1 MNKLVKNTAIY
12 SIGQILPRAAGFI
25 LLPIYTRFLT
35 PADYGVVSS
44 MAVLQTILAIFFT
57 LCLDRS
63 VVRLYWDYKTEN
75 DKKDFFGTITI
86 SIAVL
91 SSVSLFLLFIFNNYV
106 GLIYRSIDFY
116 PFYAYAILSSFIG
129 VFSLVPKNYLML
141 KEKAGTFII
150 LSLLQFI
157 LGAGFIL
164 YFITVSKEGAMGYLK
179 GSLFSAII
187 MLPIF
192 VLISIKICNLKFKYR
207 IFKSAFSFSLPIV
220 PAIMTSWILNLSD
233 RVFIER
239 YFTLGDVG
247 IYSMGYKIAG
257 LVVLFTGSYGLA
269 YGPVFFKLANSNSQ
283 TIARKKIF
291 KYNHLYL
298 IVVVFIC
305 FIISFFSKE
314 VIILLLDE
322 KYKDAYY
329 FIPLIAFSYLF
340 SQAGGI
346 TSNFFHQ
353 SKKMKANMYIAISAA
368 IMNIV
373 LNFLLIPPF
382 GPYGAAY
389 ATIISMAILWF
400 ISYVFCKKH
409 CYFVP
414 INWMKIVPLTVFLI
428 FIFLLFQYILNF
440 DIISS
445 LIIKILLVGGIG
457 LFFMKKYYSQIRAIF
472 VKV

>member
-12 SIGQILPRAAGFI
+12 SIGQILPKTAGFI

-35 PADYGVVSS
+35 PADYGVVIS

-57 LCLDRS
+57 LCLERS
-63 VVRLYWDYKTEN
+63 LVRLYWDYKTEN

-91 SSVSLFLLFIFNNYV
+91 SSVSLFLLFIFNKYV
-106 GLIYRSIDFY
+106 GLIYKSIDFY

-129 VFSLVPKNYLML
+129 VFSLVPKKYLML

-150 LSLLQFI
+150 LSLLQFV
-157 LGAGFIL
+157 LGAVFIL
-164 YFITVSKEGAMGYLK
+164 YFITVAKEGAIGYLK
-179 GSLFSAII
+179 GNLFSII
-187 MLPIF
+187 TILPIF
-192 VLISIKICNLKFKYR
+192 ILISIKICNLKFKYR

-220 PAIMTSWILNLSD
+220 PAIMTAWILNLSD

-239 YFTLGDVG
+239 YFTLDDVG

-257 LVVLFTGSYGLA
+257 LVGLFTGSFGLA
-269 YGPVFFKLANSNSQ
+269 YGPIFFKLANSNNQ
-283 TIARKKIF
+283 TIAKKKIF

-305 FIISFFSKE
+305 FVISFFSKE

-322 KYKDAYY
+322 KYKDAYS
-329 FIPLIAFSYLF
+329 FVPLIAFSYLF

-346 TSNFFHQ
+346 TGRFFEQ
-353 SKKMKANMYIAISAA
+353 SKKMKAHMWLCMSAA
-368 IMNIV
+368 IMNIA
-373 LNFLLIPPF
+373 LNFLLIPSF
-382 GPYGAAY
+382 GPFGAAY
-389 ATIISMAILWF
+389 ATIISMAIPWF
-400 ISYVFCKKH
+400 FGYVFCKKH

-428 FIFLLFQYILNF
+428 FVFLLFQYILNF

-457 LFFMKKYYSQIRAIF
+457 LFFIRKYYSQIRAIF